1 MEVNTAVEIAESLG
15 ANLVYDDA
23 LKLFTI
29 YFGEAYAYVKP
40 QDLETASED
49 GYKAFLV
56 KIISHEAAAIHRF
69 GITRH

>member
-1 MEVNTAVEIAESLG
+1 MDANTAVDIAESLG

-23 LKLFTI
+23 LKLFTV

-40 QDLETASED
+40 TDLEQANED

-56 KIISHEAAAIHRF
+56 KIIKHEAAAINMF